1 MSQAN
6 GTAKH
11 DFKYIGKPRP
21 LIDGLEKVTGYTQY
35 TGDMKLSGMLYL
47 RPILAQMANAIIEE
61 IDTEDAEALD
71 GVVGVFTADDLPT
84 RDKLINS
91 RNNAT
96 LAKGRTLWVGQP
108 VAVVVA
114 ESAEIATDAAELVFV
129 DYTPQPVV
137 TSVMEAIKPD
147 APKVWPNGFPTGE
160 DDLSSLHGN
169 TELGEEAA
177 SDDFNNLQSKNNFE
191 RGDVAAAFAESD
203 VIVEQRYRIS
213 GVHQG
218 YMEPHAVIV
227 DPDPLGRGL
236 TIYTATQGMFDVR
249 NMVAG
254 LLDLPQHAV
263 VVKPLAFGGGFG
275 AKYGIFEGLVGAVAL
290 KVRQPVKLVLSRSE
304 DFLASTPAPEVVID
318 LKTGAKSDGTVTAI
332 EGDIYTNNAVFSFN
346 HGGIISAVIGGTYKW
361 QAVKLNT
368 YEINT
373 FTTPIGAYRAPGA
386 PQACFAVE
394 GNIDAMARQLNADLL
409 DFRYQNA
416 VETGD
421 FTGTGQPWPTT
432 IGMKEVLDAAREH
445 PLWRDRQPGDG
456 VGMAIGGWP
465 NFYGN
470 SEATCRVDSDG
481 RVRIDT
487 GIVDI
492 SGTKS
497 ALVLVAAE
505 VLGVD
510 PGSIEM
516 AQGDTTGGFGPGSG
530 GSKVTYTLATA
541 INEAAIDA
549 KNQLLELAS
558 DEFEA
563 APDDIEIVEGQARV
577 KGVPDKSISIGQLAS
592 IGRNKG
598 GAKPV
603 VGQGQSSLEKAG
615 PGFVAHIVKVDLDP
629 LSGEIKPIK
638 YVAIQ
643 DVGLAINP
651 MLVEGQLAGGAIQG
665 LSIGLYEDMH
675 FSDDGQLMTGTFMDY
690 TMPRSDNTPDVDV
703 IIVEKPNPLG
713 LHGARGLAEPPMTAG
728 PPALAQAVYDLTQV
742 TIAETPIRAEAMWQ
756 AMQACSPK

>member
-21 LIDGLEKVTGYTQY
+21 MIDGLEKVTGYAKY
-35 TGDMKLSGMLYL
+35 TGDLNLPGMLYI

-61 IDTEDAEALD
+61 IDKSEAEALD
-71 GVVGVFTADDLPT
+71 GVIGVYVAEDLPT

-91 RNNAT
+91 RNSAT

-129 DYTPQPVV
+129 DYTSQPAV
-137 TSVMEAIKPD
+137 TRVMEAIKPD
-147 APKVWPNGFPTGE
+147 APKVWPNGFPTAE
-160 DDLSSLHGN
+160 DDMSSLHGN
-169 TELGEEAA
+169 TELGEEASEA
-177 SDDFNNLQSKNNFE
+177 DLNNLQSKNNFE
-191 RGDVAAAFAESD
+191 RGDVAAAFAASD
-203 VIVEQRYRIS
+203 IIVERRYRVS

-236 TIYTATQGMFDVR
+236 TVYTATQGMFDVR
-249 NMVAG
+249 NGMAS
-254 LLDLPQHAV
+254 LLDLPQHSIV
-263 VVKPLAFGGGFG
+263 IKPMVFGGGFG
-275 AKYGIFEGLVGAVAL
+275 AKYGIYEGLVGAVAL

-304 DFLASTPAPEVVID
+304 DFLTSTPAPEVVID
-318 LKTGAKSDGTVTAI
+318 LKTGAMNDGTLTAI
-332 EGDIYTNNAVFSFN
+332 EADVYTNNAVFSFN
-346 HGGIISAVIGGTYKW
+346 HGGIISSVLGGTYKW
-361 QAVKLNT
+361 QAVK
-368 YEINT
+368 INT
-373 FTTPIGAYRAPGA
+373 FEVNTFTNPIGAYRAPGA

-394 GNIDAMARQLNADLL
+394 GNIDEIARQLDADLL
-409 DFRYQNA
+409 DIRYQNA

-421 FTGTGQPWPTT
+421 FTGVGRPWPTT
-432 IGMKEVLDAAREH
+432 LGMKEVLDAAREH
-445 PLWRDRQPGDG
+445 PLWKDRKPGDG

-470 SEATCRVDSDG
+470 SEAICRVDSDG
-481 RVRIDT
+481 QVNIDT

-492 SGTKS
+492 SGAKS
-497 ALVLVAAE
+497 ALVLIAAE

-510 PGSIEM
+510 PASIHM
-516 AQGDTTGGFGPGSG
+516 AQGDTNGSFGPGSG

-541 INEAAIDA
+541 INEAALDA

-558 DEFEA
+558 DKFEA
-563 APDDIEIVEGQARV
+563 APEDIEIVEGEARV

-592 IGRNKG
+592 IGRNQSG
-598 GAKPV
+598 SKPI
-603 VGQGQSSLEKAG
+603 VGQGKSSLEQAG
-615 PGFVAHIVKVDLDP
+615 PGFVAHIVKVALDQE
-629 LSGEIKPIK
+629 SGEIKPLK

-651 MLVEGQLAGGAIQG
+651 MMVEGQLQGGAIQG

-675 FSDDGQLMTGTFMDY
+675 FSDDGQLMSGTFMDY

-703 IIVEKPNPLG
+703 IIVEKANPLG

-728 PPALAQAVYDLTQV
+728 PPALAQAVYDLTGLV
-742 TIAETPIRAEAMWQ
+742 ITETPMRAEAIWQ
-756 AMQACSPK
+756 AMQQR